1 MLHLFYPQPGGL
13 FSVYCKDFT
22 DSSSR
27 EFQQSQTKAASSLSE
42 SADRGRSFGETGTA
56 SVGGTHRI
64 SSSRVVGLTSTEL
77 ESLNELIHIDHIYV
91 KSQPRTIIT
100 HEPSS
105 NKDAHNPEHYEALNI
120 EEAEITV
127 PQTGLAGDNS
137 ISMLTDSLS
146 RNTEQ
151 SLVSFEDSEILKQT
165 SENADN
171 FLNATDTSD
180 SVMGSLLSSDIASD
194 IEASWSLNFLDSFD
208 LDDSLKSPNSL
219 TDIQESALIEEA
231 ERNLAFLQQSTQND
245 NIKPSK
251 LSDMNASFLNEIEDF
266 LNKRDISVEPT
277 SPLSGSF
284 GDSDFYSEATSEVLS
299 PQGSDVSLLDD
310 VSWQDSFT
318 ELFPSLQ

>member
-1 MLHLFYPQPGGL
+1 
-13 FSVYCKDFT
+13 VYCEDIT

-27 EFQQSQTKAASSLSE
+27 EFQQSKAKAASTLSQ
-42 SADRGRSFGETGTA
+42 SSDGGRSFGETGTNA
-56 SVGGTHRI
+56 SIGGTHRV

-137 ISMLTDSLS
+137 NSMLTDSLS

-151 SLVSFEDSEILKQT
+151 SLVSFEDSEILKQR

-245 NIKPSK
+245 TIKPSK